1 MYNDRVIR
9 SAPLLVAVVALSFAG
24 LGCEPPEPSSPGPEV
39 EEVTVPDVTGMEQTE
54 AEEALEEEGVTS
66 GEITEEHSDEVD
78 EGAVISQDP
87 AAEESV
93 EEGASVD
100 LVVSLGPEVEEVAV
114 PDVTGMERAEAEEAL
129 EEAGLLVGLV
139 PEEHSDEVEEG
150 VVISQDPAAGE
161 TTQDGFSVDFVV
173 SSGPEVEEVT
183 VPDVTG
189 MDQAE
194 TEEAL
199 EEAGLT
205 LGEVTEEPSDDVDEG
220 AVISQEPAADE
231 SLEEGASV
239 EVVISL
245 GADEGDGEEGGEE
258 SENDNG

>member
-1 MYNDRVIR
+1 
-9 SAPLLVAVVALSFAG
+9 SPS
-24 LGCEPPEPSSPGPEV
+24 EPSSSEV
-39 EEVTVPDVTGMEQTE
+39 NVPDVTDMEQTE
-54 AEEALEEEGVTS
+54 AEEALEEEGLTA

-87 AAEESV
+87 AADEGV

-100 LVVSLGPEVEEVAV
+100 LVISLGPEVEEVAV
-114 PDVTGMERAEAEEAL
+114 PDVTGMERDEAEEAL
-129 EEAGLLVGLV
+129 EEAGLAVGLV

-150 VVISQDPAAGE
+150 AVISQDPAAGE

-173 SSGPEVEEVT
+173 SSGPEVEEVG

-189 MDQAE
+189 TDQAE
-194 TEEAL
+194 AEEAL

-220 AVISQEPAADE
+220 AVISQDPAADE
-231 SLEEGASV
+231 TLEEGASV
-239 EVVISL
+239 DVVISL
-245 GADEGDGEEGGEE
+245 GADEEDEEE
-258 SENDNG
+258 SENNGE